1 MKRITLTKFKEICD
15 GLGTSTY
22 TLSSDTIVST
32 IRNAHVSVYF
42 APWAIKISGESYVAV
57 GSVKDVFLSNNKDNA
72 EFTIVLNNGDEYNL
86 IVT

>member
-57 GSVKDVFLSNNKDNA
+57 GSVKDVFLSNNKDA
-72 EFTIVLNNGDEYNL
+72 VEFVVELNNGDVYSL